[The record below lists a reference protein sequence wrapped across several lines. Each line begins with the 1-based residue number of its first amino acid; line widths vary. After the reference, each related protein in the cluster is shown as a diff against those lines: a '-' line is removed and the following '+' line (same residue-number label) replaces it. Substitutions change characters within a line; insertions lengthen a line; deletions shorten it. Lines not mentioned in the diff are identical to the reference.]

1 LGDNNQAAGLSWWEY
16 TITAGFNVID
26 NVLIRAEYRLD
37 WGDNISCTNVGGNA
51 GQCNSSGPAHY
62 AGAEVVYSF

>member
-1 LGDNNQAAGLSWWEY
+1 MEY
-16 TITAGFNVID
+16 TITAGFHLID

-37 WGDNISCTNVGGNA
+37 WGNNLVGTPGA
-51 GQCNSSGPAHY
+51 RSSSGPAQY

>member
-1 LGDNNQAAGLSWWEY
+1 MGNANQSAGLSWWEY

-37 WGDNISCTNVGGNA
+37 WGDNISGTYTDSNA
-51 GQCNSSGPAHY
+51 GAVNSSGPAHY